1 MSKSIVLI
9 TGASGGLGLA
19 VALAA
24 AKAGFKVYASM
35 RDTAKAGILTQ
46 TMGVTVLPMDVEST
60 DSVNAAVAAV
70 IGAEGRIDALI
81 ANAGIGFVRTTEQ
94 ATEADINWVMN
105 VNFMGVVRCV
115 KAVLPHMRVAG
126 SGRVIAISSVGGL
139 VGQPFNEVYCA
150 SKFAVEGYMESL
162 ASYVGP
168 AFGLHFSLIEPGGI
182 SSDFAANAFKHYGAT
197 GGMVEDNYLP
207 LIQRYIGGAEARS
220 AGVFQTPD
228 AVAQVVLQCLQAE
241 KPPVRSRTSD
251 WAEAFTRLKTLG
263 DPDGSLLQ
271 AEIVEKMMGGL

>member
-1 MSKSIVLI
+1 MSKSVVLI

-24 AKAGFKVYASM
+24 AKAGFRVYASM
-35 RDTAKAGILTQ
+35 RNTAKAGVLAQ
-46 TMGVTVLPMDVEST
+46 TKGVTVLPLDVEQT
-60 DSVNAAVAAV
+60 DSVTAAVAAV
-70 IGAEGRIDALI
+70 IAAEGRIDALI

-126 SGRVIAISSVGGL
+126 SGRVIAVSSVGGL

-150 SKFAVEGYMESL
+150 SKFAVEGYIESL

-168 AFGLHFSLIEPGGI
+168 AFGLHFSLVEPGGI
-182 SSDFAANAFKHYGAT
+182 SSDFAASAFKHYGAT
-197 GGMVEDNYLP
+197 GGMVEDDYLP
-207 LIQRYIGGAEARS
+207 LIQRYIGGADARS
-220 AGVFQTPD
+220 SGVFQTPD

-241 KPPVRSRTSD
+241 KPPVRIRTSD

-263 DPDGSLLQ
+263 DPDGRLLQ
-271 AEIVEKMMGGL
+271 AEIVQKMLGGL

>member
-1 MSKSIVLI
+1 MSKSVVLI

-24 AKAGFKVYASM
+24 AKAGFRVYASM
-35 RDTAKAGILTQ
+35 RDTAKAGVLAQ
-46 TMGVTVLPMDVEST
+46 TKGVTVLPLDVEQT
-60 DSVNAAVAAV
+60 DSVTAAVAAV
-70 IGAEGRIDALI
+70 IAAEGRIDALI

-126 SGRVIAISSVGGL
+126 SGRVIAVSSVGGL

-150 SKFAVEGYMESL
+150 SKFAVEGYIESL

-168 AFGLHFSLIEPGGI
+168 AFGLHFSLVEPGGI
-182 SSDFAANAFKHYGAT
+182 SSDFAASAFKHYGAT
-197 GGMVEDNYLP
+197 GGMVADDYLP

-241 KPPVRSRTSD
+241 KPAVRIRTSD

-263 DPDGSLLQ
+263 DPDGRLLQ
-271 AEIVEKMMGGL
+271 AEIVQKMLGGL

>member
-1 MSKSIVLI
+1 MSKSVVLI

-24 AKAGFKVYASM
+24 AKAGFRVYASM
-35 RDTAKAGILTQ
+35 RDTAKAGVLAQ
-46 TMGVTVLPMDVEST
+46 TKGVTVLPLDVEQT
-60 DSVNAAVAAV
+60 DSVTAAVAAV
-70 IGAEGRIDALI
+70 IAAEGRIDALI

-126 SGRVIAISSVGGL
+126 SGRVIAVSSVGGL

-150 SKFAVEGYMESL
+150 SKFAVEGYIESL

-168 AFGLHFSLIEPGGI
+168 AFGLHFSLVEPGGI
-182 SSDFAANAFKHYGAT
+182 SSDFAASAFKHYGAT
-197 GGMVEDNYLP
+197 GGMVEDDYLP
-207 LIQRYIGGAEARS
+207 LIQRYIGGADARS
-220 AGVFQTPD
+220 SGVFQTPD

-241 KPPVRSRTSD
+241 KPPVRIRTSD

-263 DPDGSLLQ
+263 DPDGRLLQ
-271 AEIVEKMMGGL
+271 AEIVQKMLGGL

>member
-1 MSKSIVLI
+1 MSKSVVLI

-24 AKAGFKVYASM
+24 AKAGFRVYASM
-35 RDTAKAGILTQ
+35 RNTAKAGVLAQ
-46 TMGVTVLPMDVEST
+46 TKGVTVLPLDVEQT
-60 DSVNAAVAAV
+60 DSVTAAVAAV
-70 IGAEGRIDALI
+70 IAAEGRIDALI

-126 SGRVIAISSVGGL
+126 SGRVIAVSSVGGL

-150 SKFAVEGYMESL
+150 SKFAVEGYIESL

-168 AFGLHFSLIEPGGI
+168 AFGLHFSLVEPGGI
-182 SSDFAANAFKHYGAT
+182 SSDFAASAFKHYGAT
-197 GGMVEDNYLP
+197 GGMVEDDYLP

-220 AGVFQTPD
+220 SGVFQTPD

-241 KPPVRSRTSD
+241 KPAVRIRTSD

-263 DPDGSLLQ
+263 DPDGRLLQ
-271 AEIVEKMMGGL
+271 AEIVQKMLGGL

>member
-1 MSKSIVLI
+1 MSKSVVLI

-24 AKAGFKVYASM
+24 AKAGFRVYASM
-35 RDTAKAGILTQ
+35 RDTAKAGVLAQ
-46 TMGVTVLPMDVEST
+46 TKGVTVLPLDVEQT
-60 DSVNAAVAAV
+60 DSVTAAVAAV
-70 IGAEGRIDALI
+70 IAAEGRIDALI

-126 SGRVIAISSVGGL
+126 SGRVIAVSSVGGL

-150 SKFAVEGYMESL
+150 SKFAVEGYIESL

-168 AFGLHFSLIEPGGI
+168 AFGLHFSLVEPGGI
-182 SSDFAANAFKHYGAT
+182 SSDFAASAFKHYGAT
-197 GGMVEDNYLP
+197 GGMVEDDYLP

-241 KPPVRSRTSD
+241 KPPVRIRTSD

-263 DPDGSLLQ
+263 DPDGRLLQ
-271 AEIVEKMMGGL
+271 AEIVQKMLGGL

>member
-35 RDTAKAGILTQ
+35 RDTAKAGVLMQ
-46 TMGVTVLPMDVEST
+46 TMGVTVLPLDVEHT

-94 ATEADINWVMN
+94 ATEADINRVMN

-115 KAVLPHMRVAG
+115 KAVLPHMRLAG
-126 SGRVIAISSVGGL
+126 SGRLIAVSSVGGL

-162 ASYVGP
+162 ASYVAP

-182 SSDFAANAFKHYGAT
+182 SSDFAASAFKHYGAT
-197 GGMVEDNYLP
+197 GGMVEDDYLP

-228 AVAQVVLQCLQAE
+228 AVAQVVLQCLQAA
-241 KPPVRSRTSD
+241 KPAVRIRTSD

-263 DPDGSLLQ
+263 DPDGRLLQ
-271 AEIVEKMMGGL
+271 AEIVQKMMGGV

>member
-1 MSKSIVLI
+1 MSTSVVLI

-24 AKAGFKVYASM
+24 ADAGCRVYASM
-35 RDTAKAGILTQ
+35 RDPAKAGVLAQ
-46 TMGVTVLPMDVEST
+46 TKGLTVLPLDVEHS

-70 IGAEGRIDALI
+70 IAAEGRIDALI

-94 ATEADINWVMN
+94 ATEADISWVMN

-115 KAVLPHMRVAG
+115 KAVLPHMRAAG
-126 SGRVIAISSVGGL
+126 AGRVIAVSSVGGL

-162 ASYVGP
+162 ASYLGP
-168 AFGLHFSLIEPGGI
+168 AFGLHFSLVEPGGI
-182 SSDFAANAFKHYGAT
+182 SSDFAASAFKHYGAT
-197 GGMVEDNYLP
+197 GGMVDDDYLP
-207 LIQRYIGGAEARS
+207 LVQRYLGGAEARS
-220 AGVFQTPD
+220 AGVFQTPE

-241 KPPVRSRTSD
+241 KPAIRIRTSD
-251 WAEAFTRLKTLG
+251 WAENFTRLKTLG
-263 DPDGSLLQ
+263 DPDGRMQQ
-271 AEIVEKMMGGL
+271 AEIVQTMLGGL

>member
-1 MSKSIVLI
+1 MSKSVVLI

-24 AKAGFKVYASM
+24 AKAGFRVYASM
-35 RDTAKAGILTQ
+35 RNTAKAGVLAQ
-46 TMGVTVLPMDVEST
+46 TKGVTVLPLDVEQT
-60 DSVNAAVAAV
+60 DSVTAAVAAV
-70 IGAEGRIDALI
+70 IAAEGRIDALI

-126 SGRVIAISSVGGL
+126 SGRVIAVSSVGGL

-150 SKFAVEGYMESL
+150 SKFAVEGYIESL

-168 AFGLHFSLIEPGGI
+168 AFGLHFSLVEPGGI
-182 SSDFAANAFKHYGAT
+182 SSDFAASAFKHYGAT
-197 GGMVEDNYLP
+197 GGMVADDYLP

-241 KPPVRSRTSD
+241 KPAVRIRTSD

-263 DPDGSLLQ
+263 DPDGRLLQ
-271 AEIVEKMMGGL
+271 AEIVQKMLGGL

>member
-1 MSKSIVLI
+1 MSKSVVLI

-35 RDTAKAGILTQ
+35 RDTAKAGVLAQ
-46 TMGVTVLPMDVEST
+46 TEGVTVIGLDVEHT
-60 DSVNAAVAAV
+60 ESVTVAVAAV
-70 IGAEGRIDALI
+70 MAKEGRIDALV

-94 ATEADINWVMN
+94 ATETDINWVMN

-115 KAVLPHMRVAG
+115 KAVLPHMRAARA
-126 SGRVIAISSVGGL
+126 GRVVAISSVGGL
-139 VGQPFNEVYCA
+139 VGQPFNEIYCA

-168 AFGLHFSLIEPGGI
+168 AFGLHFSLVEPGGI
-182 SSDFAANAFKHYGAT
+182 SSDFAASAIKHYGAT
-197 GGMVEDNYLP
+197 GGMIEDDYLP
-207 LIQRYIGGAEARS
+207 LIQRYLGGAEARS

-228 AVAQVVLQCLQAE
+228 VVATVVLQCLQADR
-241 KPPVRSRTSD
+241 PPVRVRTSD
-251 WAEAFTRLKTLG
+251 WAEAFTRLKTQG
-263 DPDGSLLQ
+263 DPDGHILRTQ
-271 AEIVEKMMGGL
+271 IVQKMLGGL

>member
-1 MSKSIVLI
+1 MSKSVVLI

-24 AKAGFKVYASM
+24 AKAGFRVYASM
-35 RDTAKAGILTQ
+35 RDTAKAGVLAQ
-46 TMGVTVLPMDVEST
+46 TKGVTVLPLDVEQT
-60 DSVNAAVAAV
+60 DSVTAAVAAV
-70 IGAEGRIDALI
+70 IAAEGRIDALI

-126 SGRVIAISSVGGL
+126 SGRVIAVSSVGGL

-150 SKFAVEGYMESL
+150 SKFAVEGYIESL

-168 AFGLHFSLIEPGGI
+168 AFGLHFSLVEPGGI
-182 SSDFAANAFKHYGAT
+182 SSDFAASAFKHYGAT
-197 GGMVEDNYLP
+197 GGMVEDDYLP

-220 AGVFQTPD
+220 SGVFQTPD

-241 KPPVRSRTSD
+241 KPAVRIRTSD

-263 DPDGSLLQ
+263 DPDGRLLQ
-271 AEIVEKMMGGL
+271 AEIVQKMLGGL